1 MPKIKYEQEYAMNA
15 SAKLLYSRLS
25 TPSGLAEWFADD
37 VHLKGK
43 NYSFIWD
50 GSEQE
55 AKILLKKVNEFIRFQ
70 WIEDEEDTYF
80 EFKITKEELTSSV
93 SLLITDFSEEDE
105 LEDNRNLW
113 DKQINNLQRTLGV

>member
-70 WIEDEEDTYF
+70 WIDDEEDTYF

-93 SLLITDFSEEDE
+93 SLLITDFSE
-105 LEDNRNLW
+105 
-113 DKQINNLQRTLGV
+113 